1 MGQMKDF
8 KEFDEAV
15 ASVLQRKK
23 LARRMSKMARSPAM
37 KMKKKR
43 AALRMRTPGKL
54 ALLARKKTIQKFRD
68 KFYPTYGGMAL
79 QQRVIVDNKIM
90 QKYGAKI
97 DKISKKLL
105 MKLKKTEL
113 ERVKKARA
121 ALKENTG
128 GPEAGRAF
136 VKRTDKVVGK
146 SVIPHYAKIELPFLK
161 GGKPRKSKPKPPS
174 FPAPEVRK
182 RPKYHMRP
190 APPGGWWDGMP
201 GLGRGWANPA
211 GRGRRDI

>member
-1 MGQMKDF
+1 MKDF

-43 AALRMRTPGKL
+43 AVLRMRTPGKL

-97 DKISKKLL
+97 DKVSKKLL
-105 MKLKKTEL
+105 MKLKKTEM
-113 ERVKKARA
+113 ERVKKNRA
-121 ALKENTG
+121 ALKE
-128 GPEAGRAF
+128 
-136 VKRTDKVVGK
+136 K
-146 SVIPHYAKIELPFLK
+146 
-161 GGKPRKSKPKPPS
+161 
-174 FPAPEVRK
+174 
-182 RPKYHMRP
+182 
-190 APPGGWWDGMP
+190 
-201 GLGRGWANPA
+201 
-211 GRGRRDI
+211 

>member
-1 MGQMKDF
+1 MKDF
-8 KEFDEAV
+8 KEFNEAV

-23 LARRMSKMARSPAM
+23 LARRMSKMARSPVM

-105 MKLKKTEL
+105 MKLKKTEM
-113 ERVKKARA
+113 ERVKKNRA
-121 ALKENTG
+121 ALKE
-128 GPEAGRAF
+128 
-136 VKRTDKVVGK
+136 K
-146 SVIPHYAKIELPFLK
+146 
-161 GGKPRKSKPKPPS
+161 
-174 FPAPEVRK
+174 
-182 RPKYHMRP
+182 
-190 APPGGWWDGMP
+190 
-201 GLGRGWANPA
+201 
-211 GRGRRDI
+211 

>member
-1 MGQMKDF
+1 MKDF

-105 MKLKKTEL
+105 MKLKKTEM
-113 ERVKKARA
+113 ERLKKNRA
-121 ALKENTG
+121 ALKE
-128 GPEAGRAF
+128 
-136 VKRTDKVVGK
+136 K
-146 SVIPHYAKIELPFLK
+146 
-161 GGKPRKSKPKPPS
+161 
-174 FPAPEVRK
+174 
-182 RPKYHMRP
+182 
-190 APPGGWWDGMP
+190 
-201 GLGRGWANPA
+201 
-211 GRGRRDI
+211 

>member
-1 MGQMKDF
+1 MKDF

-68 KFYPTYGGMAL
+68 KFYPTYGGMSL
-79 QQRVIVDNKIM
+79 QQRVITDNKIM
-90 QKYGAKI
+90 QKYGKKI
-97 DKISKKLL
+97 DKVAKKFL
-105 MKLKKTEL
+105 MKLKKTEM

-121 ALKENTG
+121 ALKE
-128 GPEAGRAF
+128 
-136 VKRTDKVVGK
+136 K
-146 SVIPHYAKIELPFLK
+146 
-161 GGKPRKSKPKPPS
+161 
-174 FPAPEVRK
+174 
-182 RPKYHMRP
+182 
-190 APPGGWWDGMP
+190 
-201 GLGRGWANPA
+201 
-211 GRGRRDI
+211 

>member
-1 MGQMKDF
+1 MKDF
-8 KEFDEAV
+8 KEFNEAV

-68 KFYPTYGGMAL
+68 KFYPTYGGMSL

-90 QKYGAKI
+90 QKYGKKI
-97 DKISKKLL
+97 DKVAKKLL

-121 ALKENTG
+121 SVKLKMQE
-128 GPEAGRAF
+128 
-136 VKRTDKVVGK
+136 K
-146 SVIPHYAKIELPFLK
+146 
-161 GGKPRKSKPKPPS
+161 
-174 FPAPEVRK
+174 
-182 RPKYHMRP
+182 
-190 APPGGWWDGMP
+190 
-201 GLGRGWANPA
+201 
-211 GRGRRDI
+211 

>member
-1 MGQMKDF
+1 MKDF

-68 KFYPTYGGMAL
+68 KFYPTYGGMSL
-79 QQRVIVDNKIM
+79 QQRVITDNKIM
-90 QKYGAKI
+90 QKYGKKI
-97 DKISKKLL
+97 DKVAKKLL

-113 ERVKKARA
+113 ERVKKAKA
-121 ALKENTG
+121 ALKE
-128 GPEAGRAF
+128 
-136 VKRTDKVVGK
+136 K
-146 SVIPHYAKIELPFLK
+146 
-161 GGKPRKSKPKPPS
+161 
-174 FPAPEVRK
+174 
-182 RPKYHMRP
+182 
-190 APPGGWWDGMP
+190 
-201 GLGRGWANPA
+201 
-211 GRGRRDI
+211 

>member
-1 MGQMKDF
+1 MKDF
-8 KEFDEAV
+8 KEFNEAV

-23 LARRMSKMARSPAM
+23 LARRMAKMAKMPAI

-68 KFYPTYGGMAL
+68 KFYPTYAGMAL

-97 DKISKKLL
+97 DKVSKKLL
-105 MKLKKTEL
+105 MKLKKTEM

-121 ALKENTG
+121 SVKLKMQE
-128 GPEAGRAF
+128 
-136 VKRTDKVVGK
+136 K
-146 SVIPHYAKIELPFLK
+146 
-161 GGKPRKSKPKPPS
+161 
-174 FPAPEVRK
+174 
-182 RPKYHMRP
+182 
-190 APPGGWWDGMP
+190 
-201 GLGRGWANPA
+201 
-211 GRGRRDI
+211 

>member
-1 MGQMKDF
+1 MKDF
-8 KEFDEAV
+8 KEFSEAV

-105 MKLKKTEL
+105 MKLKKTEM
-113 ERVKKARA
+113 ERVKKNRA
-121 ALKENTG
+121 ALKE
-128 GPEAGRAF
+128 
-136 VKRTDKVVGK
+136 K
-146 SVIPHYAKIELPFLK
+146 
-161 GGKPRKSKPKPPS
+161 
-174 FPAPEVRK
+174 
-182 RPKYHMRP
+182 
-190 APPGGWWDGMP
+190 
-201 GLGRGWANPA
+201 
-211 GRGRRDI
+211 